1 MNGKQAQLT
10 TPWPPT
16 SPDSDWRRDKPL
28 HVETARMRRWRA
40 RSATLFVSA
49 LVGAASTAVLL
60 HSWSPPSTANMPRG
74 GGIYLYLDQVDGW
87 LAQPP
92 KWADLF
98 LRPRA
103 LAREEHDEFDRSA
116 AVTLRAL
123 DRRGSLCAHPRS
135 EPVPD
140 VLRACSGPIVR
151 GPGAVPLDAEFS
163 NSSKGKKREWE
174 GQETNL
180 PWRTGLCLACR
191 IYHLRSTPT
200 NTSGRGIITAPMSSA
215 SADPLN
221 FQVLRTGPRRRC
233 RTMPMSSIRCRQ
245 H

>member
-40 RSATLFVSA
+40 RSATLFASA

-98 LRPRA
+98 LRLRA
-103 LAREEHDEFDRSA
+103 LARGEHDEFDRSA

-123 DRRGSLCAHPRS
+123 DRKGSLCAHPRPS
-135 EPVPD
+135 RARSGCAPGM
-140 VLRACSGPIVR
+140 LRACSGPTVR
-151 GPGAVPLDAEFS
+151 GPGAVPLDTEFS
-163 NSSKGKKREWE
+163 N
-174 GQETNL
+174 
-180 PWRTGLCLACR
+180 
-191 IYHLRSTPT
+191 
-200 NTSGRGIITAPMSSA
+200 
-215 SADPLN
+215 
-221 FQVLRTGPRRRC
+221 
-233 RTMPMSSIRCRQ
+233 
-245 H
+245 